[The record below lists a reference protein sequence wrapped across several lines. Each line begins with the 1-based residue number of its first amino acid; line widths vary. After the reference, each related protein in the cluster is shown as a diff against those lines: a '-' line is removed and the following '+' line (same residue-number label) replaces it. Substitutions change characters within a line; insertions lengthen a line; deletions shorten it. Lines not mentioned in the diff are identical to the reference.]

1 MKLEDVG
8 EIIAVR
14 NLFFEGET
22 ENKISVIIGKP
33 QEYPGTSDY
42 YCPVQIKGI
51 GSEKVEYAVGI
62 DEVQAIHL
70 AFKWAGAMLSHLNK
84 SIGGRLR
91 WEGGEPEDFGFTNIS

>member
-14 NLFFEGET
+14 YLFFEGET
-22 ENKISVIIGKP
+22 ESKITVIIGKP

-42 YCPVQIKGI
+42 YCPIQIKGT

-62 DEVQAIHL
+62 DAVQAIQL
-70 AFKWAGAMLSHLNK
+70 AFKWAGATLSHLNNTF
-84 SIGGRLR
+84 GGRLR
-91 WEGGEPEDFGFTNIS
+91 WEGGEPGDFGFTDIL